1 MAVSAAPIPLPS
13 RPNAPTMRKMLS
25 AEHFEALSALYP
37 KALAAIAERLDVAN
51 DMTAARVVI
60 EAVASKGRLIAFGDV
75 SPAGITRLMA
85 AGIISPA
92 EASAALAVVRDAR
105 AIEEMDALAA
115 RIERLENAISLVDR

>member
-1 MAVSAAPIPLPS
+1 MALSPVPLPS
-13 RPNAPTMRKMLS
+13 RPNAPTMRKMLN

-60 EAVASKGRLIAFGDV
+60 EAVASKGRLITFGDV

-85 AGIISPA
+85 AGLISPA

-105 AIEEMDALAA
+105 AIEQIDALAQ
-115 RIERLENAISLVDR
+115 RISALENALAMVRQ